1 MIDIHAHIL
10 PEVDDGSRSMEESL
24 ALLKE
29 SSQQGISDV
38 VLTPHYRGNY
48 LTERKELEEK
58 FAALKEKAE
67 QAGIP
72 VRLYLGQEIYLD
84 KDFKEFI
91 TTTETL
97 DLNGSGYIL
106 VEFDFYEDTDIADVV
121 YELNGLGYKK
131 VIVAHFER
139 YFHADLSDARSVKD
153 VGGYIQVNAD
163 SILGKE
169 GRAIK
174 KKVMALFENG
184 LVDFVA
190 GDVHHNR
197 ENCMAKAFKV
207 IKRKFGEIVANKVFL
222 KNASKIIKG

>member
-131 VIVAHFER
+131 V
-139 YFHADLSDARSVKD
+139 
-153 VGGYIQVNAD
+153 
-163 SILGKE
+163 
-169 GRAIK
+169 
-174 KKVMALFENG
+174 MALFENG